1 MMDYYTF
8 RKFAAEAC
16 GHEITVV
23 GKPGVWSWDV
33 FNPGTAALLEVADVE
48 PDTCA
53 LDLGCGTGVIGAVA
67 GLLAPQGHVTLA
79 DCNVAA
85 TACAERTLEAN
96 GVANADVQV
105 ADGATGLAPASFDLV
120 LSHLPR
126 GRAVQRELIR
136 GAAWALRPGGR
147 FYFVASKRVGIKGA
161 VAYAREL
168 FGQCGVVRQK
178 KGYHVALTVK
188 PADLQSPP
196 FTDGYVTR
204 TIILDGVETALI
216 SKPGVFAWDRLDA
229 GTAALVGA
237 MEIGARDRVLDLGC
251 GTGLA
256 GLAAARRVV
265 LPSPRIGGGAG
276 GGGGTPQAPSPP
288 GPLSQ
293 NDWERE
299 KRVSPTRS
307 APPQSP
313 PILGGKLP
321 STSILGEGSGGQVVL
336 VDADVRAVES
346 ARRTLEANGISNAE
360 TLLSDCGSAILER
373 RFDVVV
379 ANPPFHQG
387 LGVDYEV
394 ACQFVRDAARVLCAG
409 GRLFLVANRFL
420 RYGNLIRET
429 FGNVATAYAD
439 GRYHVLTAVA
449 QEAGSG

>member
-1 MMDYYTF
+1 MANYYTF
-8 RKFAAEAC
+8 RKFTAKVC

-23 GKPGVWSWDV
+23 GKPGVWSWNALD
-33 FNPGTAALLEVADVE
+33 PGTAALLEVADVE
-48 PDTCA
+48 PDDRV

-67 GLLAPQGHVTLA
+67 GLLAPRGYVTLV

-96 GVANADVQV
+96 SIANADVQV
-105 ADGATGLAPASFDLV
+105 ADGVAGLAPASFDLI

-126 GRAVQRELIR
+126 GRAVQQELIR

-168 FGQCGVVRQK
+168 FRQCGVVRQK

-188 PADLQSPP
+188 PADLQLPL

-204 TIILDGVETALI
+204 TIILDSVETALI
-216 SKPGVFAWDRLDA
+216 SKPGVFAWDRLDD
-229 GTAALVGA
+229 GTAALVSA
-237 MEIGARDRVLDLGC
+237 MEISAHDLVLDLGC
-251 GTGLA
+251 GTGLV
-256 GLAAARRVV
+256 GLAAARR
-265 LPSPRIGGGAG
+265 AM
-276 GGGGTPQAPSPP
+276 
-288 GPLSQ
+288 
-293 NDWERE
+293 
-299 KRVSPTRS
+299 
-307 APPQSP
+307 
-313 PILGGKLP
+313 
-321 STSILGEGSGGQVVL
+321 GGQVTL

-346 ARRTLEANGISNAE
+346 ARRTLEANGISNVE
-360 TLLSDCGSAILER
+360 TLLSDCGSAIRER

-387 LGVDYEV
+387 VGVDYEV
-394 ACQFVRDAARVLCAG
+394 ACQFVRDAAQVLDAG

-420 RYGNLIRET
+420 RYGDLIRET